1 VAAEDRPSRRM
12 TTPTRLIG
20 RALPVAGTTERP
32 PAPILVV
39 DDNPAKLLAV
49 TAILAPLGYR
59 LVEAD
64 SGLAALRRVSEQN
77 FAVILMDVRMP
88 IMDGFE
94 TAALIRMRAQ
104 SEMTPII
111 FITAQASD
119 EIVPTDR
126 YAQGAVD
133 FITAP
138 VQPDELRAKV
148 SAFANLFLRAEEL
161 AAEAKEVQASA
172 ENLRVLTESAP
183 IGIFQTDVDNRYI
196 YTNPRWAEITGVPS
210 ALAVG
215 RKWDVIID
223 EDQRAPLQTRISED
237 TVNGEEF
244 SHRFDLRTSGA
255 HTTVA
260 LLTSKA
266 MQNDEGAITGWVGT
280 LMDVTT
286 SAQAEA
292 ALARARD
299 DAADASRMKS
309 DFLANMSHE
318 IRTPMNA
325 VIGMTDLLIDT
336 DLNPEQLEFL
346 NTVRSSS
353 DALMA
358 VINDIL
364 DFSKIDSG
372 ELELESAPFDLR
384 DEVENCLDLV
394 VTAASAKGLELAC
407 SVDDGCPERVSG
419 DVVRLRQII
428 ANLLSNAVKFTDH
441 GEVVVSVASTPTAD
455 DRVHLAISVHDTG
468 IGIPGAGLAKL
479 FSSFSQVDAST
490 TRVYGGTGLGLAIS
504 RRLAKAMN
512 GELTVAS
519 TPGSGST
526 FTATVELEPAPAMV
540 VAKVTASAEA
550 LAGRSILV
558 VDDNL
563 ANARILCLQAT
574 RLGMSCT
581 SCDDPVK
588 ALELVR
594 EGLRYDVAVLDM
606 RMPSMSGAELGSA
619 LRATPGL
626 DTAPHVLLTS
636 LGTRPGGLDE
646 ALDSFVTKPVKR
658 AALKDALVAALTGR
672 QPPVTPRAG
681 TRFETSDTDPLRL
694 LLAEDN
700 PINQR
705 VEELI
710 FGKLGQKLDIV
721 ANGLEAV
728 QAVEAGAYDAVLM
741 DIQMPQMDGLEATR
755 RIRALPLHQP
765 YIVALTAGVQP
776 ADREACV
783 SAGMDDYLAKPV
795 RVHEVRDLLVDITAK
810 LRDRAIAEGSSPRIP
825 QPQRPV

>member
-1 VAAEDRPSRRM
+1 MTDRM
-12 TTPTRLIG
+12 
-20 RALPVAGTTERP
+20 PV
-32 PAPILVV
+32 PILVV

-49 TAILAPLGYR
+49 TAVLAPLGHR
-59 LVEAD
+59 IVEAD
-64 SGLAALRRVSEQN
+64 SGLAALRRVSAEN

-119 EIVPTDR
+119 EIISADR

-133 FITAP
+133 FMTAP

-148 SAFANLFLRAEEL
+148 SAFANLFLRAEQL
-161 AAEAKEVQASA
+161 AAEAKEVKASVDQ
-172 ENLRVLTESAP
+172 LRLLTDSAP
-183 IGIFQTDVDNRYI
+183 IGIFQTDLENRYT
-196 YTNPRWAEITGVPS
+196 YTNPRWSEITGTPS
-210 ALAVG
+210 ARALG
-215 RKWDVIID
+215 QEWDVILD
-223 EDQRAPLQTRISED
+223 EEQRPQLQTRIREESVE
-237 TVNGEEF
+237 GREF
-244 SHRFDLRTSGA
+244 SHRFDLCSPGSPTK
-255 HTTVA
+255 VV
-260 LLTSKA
+260 LVTSKA
-266 MQNDEGAITGWVGT
+266 MQNPESQIVGWVGT

-292 ALARARD
+292 ALAQARD
-299 DAADASRMKS
+299 DAADASRLKS

-336 DLNPEQLEFL
+336 ELNPEQLEFL

-384 DEVENCLDLV
+384 DEVENCMDLV
-394 VTAASAKGLELAC
+394 VTAASAKGLELVC
-407 SVDDGCPERVSG
+407 SVDDDCPESVTG
-419 DVVRLRQII
+419 DVVRLRQIV
-428 ANLLSNAVKFTDH
+428 ANLLSNAVKFTES
-441 GEVVVSVASTPTAD
+441 GEVVVSVGSTRVAD
-455 DRVHLAISVHDTG
+455 NKLLLSINVHDTG
-468 IGIPGAGLAKL
+468 IGIPAVGLANL

-519 TPGSGST
+519 TPGFGST
-526 FTATVELEPAPAMV
+526 FTATVELEPALGL
-540 VAKVTASAEA
+540 VTDRTKTDGQPLS
-550 LAGRSILV
+550 GKSILL

-563 ANARILCLQAT
+563 TNLRILGLQAT

-581 SCDDPVK
+581 SSDDPVK
-588 ALELVR
+588 ALQLVTD
-594 EGLRYDVAVLDM
+594 GLRYDVAVLDM
-606 RMPSMSGAELGSA
+606 RMPAMSGAELGAA
-619 LRATPGL
+619 LRAVPGVGNV
-626 DTAPHVLLTS
+626 PHVLLTS
-636 LGTRPGGLDE
+636 LGTRPAGLDE
-646 ALDSFVTKPVKR
+646 SVDSHLTKPVKR
-658 AALKDALVAALTGR
+658 AALRDALVTALTGR
-672 QPPVTPRAG
+672 RSDGHRP
-681 TRFETSDTDPLRL
+681 TRSRIDPNDAEPLRL

-710 FGKLGQKLDIV
+710 FAKLGQQLDIV
-721 ANGLEAV
+721 GNGLEAV
-728 QAVEAGAYDAVLM
+728 QAVEAGDYDAVLM

-755 RIRALPLHQP
+755 RIRALPIPQP

-776 ADREACV
+776 TDREACV

-795 RVHEVRDLLVDITAK
+795 RVREVHDLLVDITAK
-810 LRDRAIAEGSSPRIP
+810 IRERAPANGHASRIP
-825 QPQRPV
+825 QPQQPV

>member
-1 VAAEDRPSRRM
+1 M
-12 TTPTRLIG
+12 
-20 RALPVAGTTERP
+20 
-32 PAPILVV
+32 PILVV

-49 TAILAPLGYR
+49 TALLAPLGFR
-59 LVEAD
+59 IVEAD
-64 SGLAALRRVSEQN
+64 SGLAALRRVAVED

-94 TAALIRMRAQ
+94 TAALIRMRTQ

-111 FITAQASD
+111 FITAQATD
-119 EIVPTDR
+119 EIIPADR

-148 SAFANLFLRAEEL
+148 SAFANLFTRAEVL
-161 AAEAKEVQASA
+161 AAEAEKVQASA
-172 ENLRVLTESAP
+172 DQLRLLTESAP
-183 IGIFQTDVDNRYI
+183 IGIFQTDVENRYI
-196 YTNPRWAEITGVPS
+196 YTNPRWAEITGVES
-210 ALAVG
+210 DLAQG
-215 RKWDVIID
+215 QKWDVILD
-223 EDQRAPLQTRISED
+223 EEQRPLLATRISEESAR
-237 TVNGEEF
+237 GQEF
-244 SHRFDLRTSGA
+244 SHRFAIRVPGSPDRI
-255 HTTVA
+255 A

-266 MQNDEGAITGWVGT
+266 MQNPESQIVGWVGT

-292 ALARARD
+292 ALAQARD
-299 DAADASRMKS
+299 DAADASRLKS

-336 DLNPEQLEFL
+336 ELNPEQLEFL
-346 NTVRSSS
+346 DTVRSSS

-372 ELELESAPFDLR
+372 ELELESAPFNLR

-394 VTAASAKGLELAC
+394 VTAASAKGLELVC
-407 SVDDGCPERVSG
+407 SVDDDCPERVTG
-419 DVVRLRQII
+419 DAVRLRQII
-428 ANLLSNAVKFTDH
+428 ANLLSNAVKFTES
-441 GEVVVSVASTPTAD
+441 GEVLVSVGSTTAAD
-455 DRVHLAISVHDTG
+455 NTLTLAISVHDTG
-468 IGIPGAGLAKL
+468 IGIPTAGLANL

-504 RRLAKAMN
+504 RRLATAMN

-526 FTATVELEPAPAMV
+526 FTATVVLDSAPDLE
-540 VAKVTASAEA
+540 AEQTTSGGQP
-550 LAGRSILV
+550 LSGKSILL

-563 ANARILCLQAT
+563 TNLRILGLQAA

-581 SCDDPVK
+581 SSDDPLK
-588 ALELVR
+588 ALQLVTD
-594 EGLRYDVAVLDM
+594 GLRYDVAVLDM
-606 RMPSMSGAELGSA
+606 RMPAMSGAELGAA
-619 LRATPGL
+619 LRAVPGVG
-626 DTAPHVLLTS
+626 TVPHVLLTS
-636 LGTRPGGLDE
+636 LGTRPAGLDE
-646 ALDSFVTKPVKR
+646 SVDSHLTKPVKR
-658 AALKDALVAALTGR
+658 AALRDALVTALTGR
-672 QPPVTPRAG
+672 RSAG
-681 TRFETSDTDPLRL
+681 HRRNGSRFDSNDADPLRL

-710 FGKLGQKLDIV
+710 FAKLGQQLDIV
-721 ANGLEAV
+721 GNGLEAV
-728 QAVEAGAYDAVLM
+728 QAVEGGDYDAVLM

-755 RIRALPLHQP
+755 RIRALPKHQP

-795 RVHEVRDLLVDITAK
+795 RVREVHDLLVDIVAK
-810 LRDRAIAEGSSPRIP
+810 IRERAPANGHASRIP
-825 QPQRPV
+825 QPQQPA

>member
-1 VAAEDRPSRRM
+1 MTLSSRL
-12 TTPTRLIG
+12 TSSASPT
-20 RALPVAGTTERP
+20 AGATGQP

-39 DDNPAKLLAV
+39 DDNPSKLLAV
-49 TAILAPLGYR
+49 HAILAPLGYR
-59 LVEAD
+59 IVEAD
-64 SGLAALRRVSEQN
+64 SGLAALRRVSAEN

-111 FITAQASD
+111 FITAQATD

-138 VQPDELRAKV
+138 VQPEELRAKV
-148 SAFANLFLRAEEL
+148 SAFANLFVRAEEL
-161 AAEAKEVQASA
+161 AAAAKEVQASVDH
-172 ENLRVLTESAP
+172 LRLLTESAP
-183 IGIFQTDVDNRYI
+183 IGIFQTDADNRYV

-210 ALAVG
+210 AQAVG
-215 RKWDVIID
+215 QKWDVIIV
-223 EDQRAPLQTRISED
+223 EEQRPPLQARISGD
-237 TVNGEEF
+237 AVDGEEF
-244 SHRFDLRTSGA
+244 SHRFDLRASEE

-286 SAQAEA
+286 SAQAES

-336 DLNPEQLEFL
+336 VLDPEQVEFL

-384 DEVENCLDLV
+384 DEVENCLDVV
-394 VTAASAKGLELAC
+394 VTTASAKGLELAC
-407 SVDDGCPERVSG
+407 SVDDDCPERVSG

-428 ANLLSNAVKFTDH
+428 TNLLSNAVKFTDR
-441 GEVVVSVASTPTAD
+441 GEVVVSVGSTPTTGD
-455 DRVHLAISVHDTG
+455 KLLLEISVHDTG
-468 IGIPGAGLAKL
+468 IGIPGDGLAKL
-479 FSSFSQVDAST
+479 FSSFSQVDTST

-519 TPGSGST
+519 TAGSGST
-526 FTATVELEPAPAMV
+526 FTATVELETAPALV
-540 VAKVTASAEA
+540 VSQVGHATEA
-550 LAGRSILV
+550 LAGKSILL

-563 ANARILCLQAT
+563 TNLGILGLQAT

-581 SCDDPVK
+581 SSDDPLK
-588 ALELVR
+588 ALQLVTD
-594 EGLRYDVAVLDM
+594 GLRYDVAVLDM
-606 RMPSMSGAELGSA
+606 RMPSMTGAELGAA
-619 LRATPGL
+619 LRALPGVG
-626 DTAPHVLLTS
+626 TAPHVLLTS
-636 LGTRPGGLDE
+636 LGTRPAGLDE
-646 ALDSFVTKPVKR
+646 SVDSYLTKPVKR
-658 AALKDALVAALTGR
+658 GALRDALVTALTGQR
-672 QPPVTPRAG
+672 SHDRPGAG
-681 TRFETSDTDPLRL
+681 SRLKASDADPLRL

-721 ANGLEAV
+721 GNGLEAV
-728 QAVEAGAYDAVLM
+728 EAVEAGDYDAVLM

-795 RVHEVRDLLVDITAK
+795 RVHEVRDLLFDITAK
-810 LRDRAIAEGSSPRIP
+810 LRERAVANGGAPRIP
-825 QPQRPV
+825 EPQRSV

>member
-1 VAAEDRPSRRM
+1 M
-12 TTPTRLIG
+12 TPATRFIG
-20 RALPVAGTTERP
+20 SAPPVPGTTERP

-64 SGLAALRRVSEQN
+64 SGLTALRRVSAQN

-94 TAALIRMRAQ
+94 TAALIRMRTQ

-111 FITAQASD
+111 FITAQAND

-148 SAFANLFLRAEEL
+148 SAFANLFMRAEEL

-172 ENLRVLTESAP
+172 EHLRLLTESAP
-183 IGIFQTDVDNRYI
+183 IGIFQTDADNRYI
-196 YTNPRWAEITGVPS
+196 YTNPRWAEITRVPS
-210 ALAVG
+210 AQAVG
-215 RKWDVIID
+215 QKWDAIIA
-223 EDQRAPLQTRISED
+223 EELRPPLQERISD
-237 TVNGEEF
+237 DAVDGEEF
-244 SHRFDLRTSGA
+244 HYRFDLRSSEEHA
-255 HTTVA
+255 TVA
-260 LLTSKA
+260 LITSKA

-292 ALARARD
+292 ALGQARD

-309 DFLANMSHE
+309 EFLANMSHE

-336 DLNPEQLEFL
+336 DLDAEQAEFL

-394 VTAASAKGLELAC
+394 VTAASSKGLELAC
-407 SVDDGCPERVSG
+407 SVDDNCPERVSG
-419 DVVRLRQII
+419 DVVRLRQIVT
-428 ANLLSNAVKFTDH
+428 NLLSNAVKFTET
-441 GEVVVSVASTPTAD
+441 GEVVVSVESTPTTGSK
-455 DRVHLAISVHDTG
+455 VLLAISVHDTG
-468 IGIPGAGLAKL
+468 IGIPGDGLAKL

-519 TPGSGST
+519 TAGSGST
-526 FTATVELEPAPAMV
+526 FTATVELETAPALVMSQ
-540 VAKVTASAEA
+540 VADPTEV
-550 LAGRSILV
+550 LAGKSILL

-563 ANARILCLQAT
+563 TNLRILCLQAT

-581 SCDDPVK
+581 SCDDPIK
-588 ALELVR
+588 AVQLVTD
-594 EGLRYDVAVLDM
+594 GLRYDVAVLDM
-606 RMPSMSGAELGSA
+606 RMPAMSGAELGA
-619 LRATPGL
+619 TLRAVAGVGHV
-626 DTAPHVLLTS
+626 PHVLLTS
-636 LGTRPGGLDE
+636 LGTRPDGLD
-646 ALDSFVTKPVKR
+646 DSVDSYLTKPVKR
-658 AALKDALVAALTGR
+658 AALRDALVTALTG
-672 QPPVTPRAG
+672 QRANEQRRSG
-681 TRFETSDTDPLRL
+681 ARRETNDADPLRL

-721 ANGLEAV
+721 GNGLEAV
-728 QAVEAGAYDAVLM
+728 EAVEAGDYDAVLM

-755 RIRALPLHQP
+755 RIRALPMHQP

-795 RVHEVRDLLVDITAK
+795 RVHEVRDLLVDISAK
-810 LRDRAIAEGSSPRIP
+810 LRDRAMANAAPRIP
-825 QPQRPV
+825 EPQRSA

>member
-1 VAAEDRPSRRM
+1 MTPPSRL
-12 TTPTRLIG
+12 TG
-20 RALPVAGTTERP
+20 DAVAPTTERRP
-32 PAPILVV
+32 VPILVV

-49 TAILAPLGYR
+49 TSVLAPLGHR
-59 LVEAD
+59 IVEAD
-64 SGLAALRRVSEQN
+64 SGLEALRRVSAEN

-119 EIVPTDR
+119 EIIPTDR

-148 SAFANLFLRAEEL
+148 SAFANLFARAEEL
-161 AAEAKEVQASA
+161 AAEAQSVQASA
-172 ENLRVLTESAP
+172 DQLLLLTESAP
-183 IGIFQTDVDNRYI
+183 IGIFQTDVENRYT
-196 YTNPRWAEITGVPS
+196 YTNPRWSEITGVPS
-210 ALAVG
+210 ALALG
-215 RKWDVIID
+215 QKWDVILDD
-223 EDQRAPLQTRISED
+223 EQRPLLATRISEESAR
-237 TVNGEEF
+237 GREF
-244 SHRFDLRTSGA
+244 SHRFDLCTPGSA
-255 HTTVA
+255 SKVA
-260 LLTSKA
+260 LVTSKA
-266 MQNDEGAITGWVGT
+266 MQNPESQIVGWVGT

-292 ALARARD
+292 ALAQARD
-299 DAADASRMKS
+299 DAADASRLKS

-336 DLNPEQLEFL
+336 ELNSEQLEFL

-372 ELELESAPFDLR
+372 ELELESAPFNLR
-384 DEVENCLDLV
+384 DEVESCLDLV
-394 VTAASAKGLELAC
+394 VTAASAKGLELVC
-407 SVDDGCPERVSG
+407 SVDDDCPECVIG
-419 DVVRLRQII
+419 DVVRLRQIV
-428 ANLLSNAVKFTDH
+428 ANLLSNAVKFTDS
-441 GEVVVSVASTPTAD
+441 GEVVVSVGSTPAGD
-455 DRVHLAISVHDTG
+455 NKLLLAMSVHDTG
-468 IGIPGAGLAKL
+468 IGIPAAGLANL

-504 RRLAKAMN
+504 RRLATAMN

-526 FTATVELEPAPAMV
+526 FTATVELEPV
-540 VAKVTASAEA
+540 SGLVTEQATIGGQPLS
-550 LAGRSILV
+550 GKSILL

-563 ANARILCLQAT
+563 TNLRILGRQAT
-574 RLGMSCT
+574 KLGMSCT
-581 SCDDPVK
+581 SSDDPAK
-588 ALELVR
+588 ALQLVTD
-594 EGLRYDVAVLDM
+594 GLRYDVAVIDM
-606 RMPSMSGAELGSA
+606 WMPAMSGAELGAA
-619 LRATPGL
+619 LRAVPGVGNV
-626 DTAPHVLLTS
+626 PHVLLTS
-636 LGTRPGGLDE
+636 LGSRPAGLDE
-646 ALDSFVTKPVKR
+646 SVDSHLTKPVKR
-658 AALKDALVAALTGR
+658 AALRDALVTALTGR
-672 QPPVTPRAG
+672 RTDGHRPTG
-681 TRFETSDTDPLRL
+681 SRFDPNDADPLRL

-710 FGKLGQKLDIV
+710 FAKLGQQLDIV
-721 ANGLEAV
+721 GNGVEAV

-755 RIRALPLHQP
+755 RIRALPMHQP

-776 ADREACV
+776 TDREACAN
-783 SAGMDDYLAKPV
+783 AGMDDYLAKPV
-795 RVHEVRDLLVDITAK
+795 RVREVHDLLVDIVAK
-810 LRDRAIAEGSSPRIP
+810 IRERAPANGHVSRVR
-825 QPQRPV
+825 QPQQPV